1 MITTEMLEKRLAELR
16 AQALQAH
23 ANAHALDGA
32 AALCEELLKHTR
44 ADDKRQAEDDSESD
58 QTDAEQLKEM
68 TGLASWPEKGTRND

>member
-32 AALCEELLKHTR
+32 AALCEEFLKHTM
-44 ADDKRQAEDDSESD
+44 ADDKRQAEDDSESN
-58 QTDAEQLKEM
+58 DANDADTQQLKEM
-68 TGLASWPEKGTRND
+68 AGLASWPEKGA